1 MPEFVEYGD
10 SHVAN
15 GSVIVDY
22 EDEIEAGG
30 NGSSAVFLSFK
41 ELARPARSA

>member
-1 MPEFVEYGD
+1 MPNFFESGGC
-10 SHVAN
+10 HVAN

-30 NGSSAVFLSFK
+30 NGSGAVSLRLE
-41 ELARPARSA
+41 EL

>member
-30 NGSSAVFLSFK
+30 NGSSAVSLSFK